1 MPIMSV
7 YKFLLKLI
15 MIQSTSVAE
24 SFFFIAA
31 NENSTYSV
39 QYNSHISLI

>member
-24 SFFFIAA
+24 SFFL
-31 NENSTYSV
+31 SQQMRTP
-39 QYNSHISLI
+39 HIPFNVIT